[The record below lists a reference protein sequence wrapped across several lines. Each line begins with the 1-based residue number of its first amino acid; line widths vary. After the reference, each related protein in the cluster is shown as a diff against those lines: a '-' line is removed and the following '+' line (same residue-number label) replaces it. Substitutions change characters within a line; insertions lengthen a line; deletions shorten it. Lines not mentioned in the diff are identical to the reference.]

1 MDMFLKLRSGQLAPN
16 HPLVQASTAGC
27 DTSVNVLRAGPP
39 SNMLEIIDG
48 STQWSDTTFE
58 GDTAIFWEGYD
69 DGTVDSAALIDGLKT

>member
-1 MDMFLKLRSGQLAPN
+1 
-16 HPLVQASTAGC
+16 
-27 DTSVNVLRAGPP
+27 
-39 SNMLEIIDG
+39 MLEIIDG